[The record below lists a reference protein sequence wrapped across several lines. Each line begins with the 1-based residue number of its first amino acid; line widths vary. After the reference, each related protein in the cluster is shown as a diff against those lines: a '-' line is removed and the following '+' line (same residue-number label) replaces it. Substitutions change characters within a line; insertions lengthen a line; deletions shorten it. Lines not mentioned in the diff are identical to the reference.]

1 MQLDTHKTIPA
12 EDHGKQPTHKAADS
26 SSIPAARSHSRSP
39 TKSPTASLQK
49 KVLEQADKTVKSTF
63 KAKPEHSHV
72 VAMANEHKQLVENSG
87 WSELNRL
94 DATLEK
100 LEAKQRKE
108 AKQQTQGEEIQ
119 GIWACTYRLTQTLV
133 TPTA

>member
-12 EDHGKQPTHKAADS
+12 EDHSKQPTQQATNSA
-26 SSIPAARSHSRSP
+26 SIPAARSRSRSP
-39 TKSPTASLQK
+39 AKSPTASLQK

-63 KAKPEHSHV
+63 KGRPEHSHV
-72 VAMANEHKQLVENSG
+72 IAMANEHKQLVENSG

-108 AKQQTQGEEIQ
+108 TKQQTQGEEMQ
-119 GIWACTYRLTQTLV
+119 GSSSSSLSMHTDAG
-133 TPTA
+133 